1 MSLRS
6 RPGFRTLLGFR
17 LTAGTLHVPAQDRQE
32 PVEMAGVTRAG
43 MALVFREFRS
53 RTDGWTIGIC
63 LA

>member
-1 MSLRS
+1 
-6 RPGFRTLLGFR
+6 
-17 LTAGTLHVPAQDRQE
+17 
-32 PVEMAGVTRAG
+32 MAGVTRAG